1 MIGDLV
7 SSKRE
12 AIPHPWTGEK
22 MPRVGFVSSRRIISR
37 SLSGLI
43 VLSLGV
49 TSFATSVVADS
60 SVPDTDGAALATT
73 VSVTWPPAS
82 TEASM
87 LSQPFA
93 KGARYWS
100 MAAGRSR
107 HASLGSVDYTQL
119 HLSHYLVDNLA
130 IEYGGMV
137 GYINAERT
145 SAGMLG
151 GPQVGVRWHVAKG
164 QRWSTYTE
172 GLVGAV
178 VQQYPLTEHS
188 LRFNFD
194 LQPGGGATYQLTEH
208 TLCQGGVRWHHLS
221 NARIRG
227 KAHNFG
233 YDGPMLFLQV
243 MRSF

>member
-1 MIGDLV
+1 M
-7 SSKRE
+7 
-12 AIPHPWTGEK
+12 
-22 MPRVGFVSSRRIISR
+22 RVTSGSF
-37 SLSGLI
+37 SGLV
-43 VLSLGV
+43 VLSLGMAAC
-49 TSFATSVVADS
+49 ATTVDAD
-60 SVPDTDGAALATT
+60 ALAPAPDDEVALTT
-73 VSVTWPPAS
+73 VSVPWPPTS
-82 TEASM
+82 TEASTP
-87 LSQPFA
+87 SQPFA

-100 MAAGRSR
+100 VTAGRSH
-107 HASLGSVDYTQL
+107 HASIGSVDYTQI
-119 HLSHYLVDNLA
+119 HFSQYLADNLA
-130 IEYGGMV
+130 LNYGGMV
-137 GYINAERT
+137 GYIDAERT

-164 QRWSTYTE
+164 RRWSTYTE

-178 VQQYPLTEHS
+178 VQQYPLTDHS

-194 LQPGGGATYQLTEH
+194 LQPGGGATYQLTKH

-221 NARIRG
+221 NGRIRG

>member
-1 MIGDLV
+1 
-7 SSKRE
+7 
-12 AIPHPWTGEK
+12 
-22 MPRVGFVSSRRIISR
+22 MPCVGFLSSRRIISR
-37 SLSGLI
+37 SLSGLV
-43 VLSLGV
+43 VLSLGIA
-49 TSFATSVVADS
+49 TFATTVGADS
-60 SVPDTDGAALATT
+60 LAPAPDDEVMLTT
-73 VSVTWPPAS
+73 VSVPWPPAS
-82 TEASM
+82 TEASE
-87 LSQPFA
+87 SSYPFA

-100 MAAGRSR
+100 VTAGRSR
-107 HASLGSVDYTQL
+107 HASIGSVDYTQI
-119 HLSHYLVDNLA
+119 HLSHYLLDNLA
-130 IEYGGMV
+130 LDYGWMV
-137 GYINAERT
+137 GYIDAERT

-164 QRWSTYTE
+164 RRWSTYTE

-194 LQPGGGATYQLTEH
+194 LQPGGGATYRLTEH